1 MSNISYVLAILGLVC
16 AFTSLGFAIAIANDL
31 RARGLS
37 ANPLFVKWM
46 VFRYLA
52 VYKRVTLEETGE
64 VGPLYR
70 GCSVAGV
77 SALILCLGAI
87 FTRGL

>member
-46 VFRYLA
+46 VFHYLA

-70 GCSVAGV
+70 GCSISGA

-87 FTRGL
+87 LMRGL